1 MAKMN
6 KEESRV
12 FLAYGTR
19 TGKIATVRK
28 DGAPHITPIWF
39 VFDGDDLIF
48 TTGEHSAKAKH
59 IRRDPRVT
67 LCVDEEQP
75 HYSYVIV
82 EGTATLSDDL
92 NAMLPWATRIA
103 ARYMGADRAEE
114 YGRRNAVAG
123 ELLVRVTPTR
133 IIAEKDVAG

>member
-1 MAKMN
+1 MAKMI
-6 KEESRV
+6 KEESQA
-12 FLAYGTR
+12 FLSYGTR

-39 VFDGDDLIF
+39 VLDGDDLIF
-48 TTGEHSAKAKH
+48 TTGDHSAKAMH
-59 IRRDPRVT
+59 VRRDPRVT
-67 LCVDEEQP
+67 ICVDEEKP
-75 HYSYVIV
+75 LYAFVIV

-92 NAMLPWATRIA
+92 DAMLPWATQIA